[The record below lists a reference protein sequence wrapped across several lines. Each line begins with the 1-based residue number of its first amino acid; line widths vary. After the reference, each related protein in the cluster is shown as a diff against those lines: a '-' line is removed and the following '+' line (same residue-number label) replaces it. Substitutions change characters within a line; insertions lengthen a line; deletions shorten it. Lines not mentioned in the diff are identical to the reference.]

1 MIAAGRHLSP
11 TGATG
16 GSSNRGGD
24 QGGETGEATA
34 IVSR

>member
-1 MIAAGRHLSP
+1 MLATRRQLSL

-24 QGGETGEATA
+24 QVGETGEATA
-34 IVSR
+34 IVS